1 MYIEWESSVGKNELP
16 QALQIE
22 NGSFVNKQVEKYIFD
37 VIENLVMRSQLHH
50 LKKMT
55 QCWLHWI

>member
-55 QCWLHWI
+55 QC

>member
-22 NGSFVNKQVEKYIFD
+22 NGSFVNKQVEKDVFD

-55 QCWLHWI
+55 QC

>member
-1 MYIEWESSVGKNELP
+1 MYIEWKSYLGKSKLP

-22 NGSFVNKQVEKYIFD
+22 NGSFVNEQVEKGVFD
-37 VIENLVMRSQLHH
+37 LIKNLVTRSQLHH

-55 QCWLHWI
+55 QC

>member
-1 MYIEWESSVGKNELP
+1 MYIEWDSNLGKSKLP

-22 NGSFVNKQVEKYIFD
+22 NGSFVNGQVEKGVFD
-37 VIENLVMRSQLHH
+37 FIKNLVMRSQLHH

-55 QCWLHWI
+55 QC